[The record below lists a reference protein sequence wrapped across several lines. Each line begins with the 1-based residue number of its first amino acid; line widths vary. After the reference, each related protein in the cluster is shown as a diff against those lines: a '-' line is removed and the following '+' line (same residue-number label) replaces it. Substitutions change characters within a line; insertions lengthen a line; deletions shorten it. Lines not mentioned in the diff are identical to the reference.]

1 MYVFNDEGSNF
12 VFVGKFDIN
21 DTVEESSSSKSEAE
35 PYASPEL
42 TLIGFNYSHTY
53 QLQSVYTYD
62 SSSGMYRY
70 VNIPVMGT
78 DANVV
83 FKRVDYSQNKIID
96 LTLRD

>member
-21 DTVEESSSSKSEAE
+21 DTVEESVSSNSEAE

-53 QLQSVYTYD
+53 QLKNQYVYNGQTW
-62 SSSGMYRY
+62 
-70 VNIPVMGT
+70 
-78 DANVV
+78 
-83 FKRVDYSQNKIID
+83 
-96 LTLRD
+96 